1 MLLQAGI
8 SPRVGTSPLW
18 SSCAA
23 SSKCSCKQA
32 FLLCRYFAPLELVR
46 RLVEMLLQAGISP
59 CVGTSPRWGSCAA
72 SSKCSCKQAFL
83 LASDGMTVWVL
94 TVSCPLATVPQKR
107 FTFLREPCV
116 RGDKGGIV
124 NAKCRAGRTI
134 PQSLRDS
141 SLYRV
146 PAKIFKF
153 LWDVAREPSY
163 YVNPLYFLPFLM
175 KIPHKYCV
183 FFRELCSGE
192 RWAQRGG
199 RGVTAGAVF
208 PYRVGI
214 GKKIYKMS

>member
-1 MLLQAGI
+1 MT
-8 SPRVGTSPLW
+8 VGGKRGFL
-18 SSCAA
+18 
-23 SSKCSCKQA
+23 CS
-32 FLLCRYFAPLELVR
+32 L
-46 RLVEMLLQAGISP
+46 
-59 CVGTSPRWGSCAA
+59 TSPRWGSCAA

-94 TVSCPLATVPQKR
+94 TVFCPLATVPQKR

-153 LWDVAREPSY
+153 LRDVAREPSY

-183 FFRELCSGE
+183 FLRELCSGE